1 MQISRGN
8 LTERRNRPTDQQ
20 NRHTGSKE
28 SYTSKTIENIYYL
41 VSLPA
46 AKSALELEALVDD
59 NLVRAQ
65 VALQQ
70 QKKRLLRSYQLKN
83 EVRYVIVHE

>member
-20 NRHTGSKE
+20 NGHTGSKE

-70 QKKRLLRSYQLKN
+70 QKKTIAS
-83 EVRYVIVHE
+83 IVPIKK